1 MEYSPG
7 MRSGP
12 SSKGI
17 DSEYATAQDRV
28 GWAELEVGVINIAGR
43 DRSSW
48 LHKLITADVEHLA
61 PGQGTRAALLDPKG
75 HFVADFVALAQEDSI
90 LLMAE
95 PGAKDPLLSSLRRY
109 IIREKVQLSDRS
121 GAWSLFA
128 LVGAESDKIAEELF
142 HRRAPATLYHFTL
155 AELDGADMQLIRSM
169 RARVPGTDILLPSSV
184 RERVLSVLG
193 TIPEF
198 SMELME
204 VLRIEAGLP
213 RWGIDFDSTTLAL
226 EIPSIL
232 SVRVDQGCYV
242 GQEVVARLV
251 HRGHVNR
258 SLLGLRLEGTELP
271 PRGALLI
278 RQDKQVGAITCAA
291 LSPRFGAI
299 GLGYVRREFSEP
311 GTWLQVGDRLR
322 AQVATLPFEE

>member
-1 MEYSPG
+1 MKSI
-7 MRSGP
+7 RFST
-12 SSKGI
+12 SI
-17 DSEYATAQDRV
+17 DSEYAIALDRV
-28 GWAELEVGVINIAGR
+28 GWAELDIGVIKIAGR

-61 PGQGTRAALLDPKG
+61 AGQGTHAGLLDPKG
-75 HFVADFVALAQEDSI
+75 HFIADFVALAQEDSI

-95 PGAKDPLLSSLRRY
+95 PGAMDLLVSSLRRY
-109 IIREKVQLSDRS
+109 IIREKVQLSNES
-121 GAWSLFA
+121 AAWRLFA
-128 LVGAESDKIAEELF
+128 LVGAESDRIAEESF
-142 HRRAPATLYHFTL
+142 HRRAPATFYHFTR
-155 AELDGADMQLIRSM
+155 AELDGGDVQLIRSM
-169 RARVPGTDILLPSSV
+169 RARVPGTDLLLPSSM
-184 RERVLSVLG
+184 RQRVLSVLA

-258 SLLGLRLEGTELP
+258 SLMGLRLEGMDLP
-271 PRGALLI
+271 PRGALLFY
-278 RQDKQVGAITCAA
+278 QNKEVGSITSTA
-291 LSPRFGAI
+291 LSPRFGGI
-299 GLGYVRREFSEP
+299 GLGYVRREVSEP
-311 GTWLQVGDRLR
+311 GTWLQVGDHLR